1 MSEEVTEIKS
11 TMSWWIKQYE
21 EATMEK
27 NRCLADL
34 KEMESE
40 VSILQSEL
48 NALKYKLTHI
58 QKENLALVNRYQTS
72 QFTEKDEYGF

>member
-1 MSEEVTEIKS
+1 MSEEIIDIKS

-48 NALKYKLTHI
+48 NAVKYKLAHM
-58 QKENLALVNRYQTS
+58 QKENLALVNRYQVY
-72 QFTEKDEYGF
+72 QFTEKEEYGF

>member
-48 NALKYKLTHI
+48 NALKYKLTHM
-58 QKENLALVNRYQTS
+58 QKENLALVNLYQTS

>member
-48 NALKYKLTHI
+48 NALKYKLTHM

>member
-11 TMSWWIKQYE
+11 TMSWWIRQYE

-48 NALKYKLTHI
+48 NALKYKLTHT

>member
-1 MSEEVTEIKS
+1 MSEEVAEIKS

-48 NALKYKLTHI
+48 NALKYKLTHM

>member
-40 VSILQSEL
+40 VSVLQSEL
-48 NALKYKLTHI
+48 NALKYKLTHM

>member
-11 TMSWWIKQYE
+11 TMSWWIRQYE

-48 NALKYKLTHI
+48 NALKYKLTHM
-58 QKENLALVNRYQTS
+58 QKENLDLVNRYQTS

>member
-1 MSEEVTEIKS
+1 MSEEITEIKS

-48 NALKYKLTHI
+48 NALKYKLAHM